1 MIIDA
6 RLRQP
11 LAWLASLV
19 FVAGCAQDAPEQQPV
34 SDDPLVRTTVE
45 GTVRG
50 QVGNN
55 GALEWLG
62 IPFAE
67 PPTDELRWMP
77 PLPPAERDSIRASF
91 EAPDCAQLGNPF
103 SPDYDGLSVVGSEDC
118 LYLDIYAPAESNG
131 GESLPV
137 MVWIHGGANTW
148 GGP

>member
-77 PLPPAERDSIRASF
+77 PLPPRKGWLLVI
-91 EAPDCAQLGNPF
+91 GVMYF
-103 SPDYDGLSVVGSEDC
+103 SPED
-118 LYLDIYAPAESNG
+118 AVSSRPQ
-131 GESLPV
+131 
-137 MVWIHGGANTW
+137 
-148 GGP
+148 